1 MNIFSYLL
9 LLATAYLTHT
19 LKPTKDIFLYPNT
32 QNSPSLYLITF
43 TLDKALPSNSYLLI
57 GMDWYSS
64 AVSPYNCIL
73 VNTSIPT
80 TCTNL
85 ASPSFTLTISAT
97 NLAKFNSLLSPS
109 KVIAVLV
116 QSNLLA
122 GTTYALQ
129 LHLYNV
135 VPNI

>member
-1 MNIFSYLL
+1 MNIFSCLL
-9 LLATAYLTHT
+9 LLAIANLTHT
-19 LKPTKDIFLYPNT
+19 LKPTKVIFLYPNT
-32 QNSPSLYLITF
+32 QNSLSLYLINF
-43 TLDKALPSNSYLLI
+43 TLDKALPSNSYLLL

-64 AVSPYNCIL
+64 AVNPYNCIL
-73 VNTSIPT
+73 VNTSIAT
-80 TCTNL
+80 ACTNL
-85 ASPSFTLTISAT
+85 ASPTISLTISAS
-97 NLAKFNSLLSPS
+97 NFAKFNSILSPT

-116 QSNLLA
+116 RSNLLA